1 MQCCFFSVDI
11 FDDYCAMVVKTLG
24 QSSTFSA
31 SELSTRLLQSE
42 WKVISSADHSG
53 HDATGTSVYDVI
65 MTWKRK
71 VTSDGEDF
79 RVVDRITD
87 LLVALIDL
95 GREDL
100 ASRYCRFPSLDSG
113 AK

>member
-1 MQCCFFSVDI
+1 
-11 FDDYCAMVVKTLG
+11 MVVKILG

-31 SELSTRLLQSE
+31 SELSTRLPSSE
-42 WKVISSADHSG
+42 WNAISPADPSG
-53 HDATGTSVYDVI
+53 HDVTGTSVYDVM

-71 VTSDGEDF
+71 VTTGEGESRVLDG
-79 RVVDRITD
+79 ITD

-100 ASRYCRFPSLDSG
+100 VSRYWTAALNRRLAPNISG
-113 AK
+113 L